1 MWRKMLL
8 SKSLCTI
15 NWSPKSILL
24 IFRYQA
30 PADWS
35 LELSMIQVEKIL
47 QKKLRML
54 IKRVPCT
61 SGLVKKIDYN
71 INVTEIEKS
80 YRVSL
85 V

>member
-1 MWRKMLL
+1 MLL

-30 PADWS
+30 PVDWS

-54 IKRVPCT
+54 IKEYHTLV
-61 SGLVKKIDYN
+61 GLSRRLIT
-71 INVTEIEKS
+71 I
-80 YRVSL
+80 
-85 V
+85 

>member
-1 MWRKMLL
+1 MLL

-30 PADWS
+30 PVDWS

-71 INVTEIEKS
+71 INVTETEKS

>member
-1 MWRKMLL
+1 MLL

-30 PADWS
+30 PVDWS

-47 QKKLRML
+47 QKNLED
-54 IKRVPCT
+54 VD
-61 SGLVKKIDYN
+61 KKSTIH
-71 INVTEIEKS
+71 
-80 YRVSL
+80 
-85 V
+85 